1 MKNKP
6 LEIEYKFLIEMP
18 DVKVLEAQPE
28 FKAKKL
34 CQMYLELPE
43 NSTGFGK
50 RCRIRKIEEK
60 DKTTYIKTFKKDVT
74 NITRIEVEE
83 EISEAEF
90 ERLSEFLSKGTAP
103 VEKTRY
109 TFFYEGYTCEVDVF
123 PFWNDKAFLE
133 IEVESEK
140 VKPPIPP
147 FINVIKDVS
156 TDKMYRNSVLAQ
168 MIFRGTII

>member
-1 MKNKP
+1 MKTKP

-18 DVKVLEAQPE
+18 CLKALEAQPG

-43 NSTGFGK
+43 NSTEFGR
-50 RCRIRKIEEK
+50 RCRIRSIEEK
-60 DKTTYIKTFKKDVT
+60 GKITYIKTFKKDVT
-74 NITRIEVEE
+74 GITRIEVEE

-90 ERLSEFLSKGTAP
+90 ERLSKFLSEGTAP
-103 VEKTRY
+103 VEKNRY
-109 TFFYEGYTCEVDVF
+109 TFLYDGYTCEVDVF
-123 PFWNDKAFLE
+123 PFWKDKAFLE
-133 IEVESEK
+133 IEVESEN
-140 VKPPIPP
+140 VKPPVPP

-168 MIFRGTII
+168 MIFQGTVI